1 VGTAAF
7 GCPASE
13 ASQSQPH
20 PAPVILSEVAGPRS
34 EPATQSKSLPR
45 AKPRGSLAVQMPRLP
60 GELSSSGPLFLRVKP
75 MALFQS
81 RIRISQLSMSVS
93 AWLRQSLREVH
104 QCKR

>member
-1 VGTAAF
+1 MWG
-7 GCPASE
+7 
-13 ASQSQPH
+13 QPSSAVRRAKRAILH
-20 PAPVILSEVAGPRS
+20 LTRSPVILSEVAGPRS

-81 RIRISQLSMSVS
+81 RIRISQLCERLVTTVIAGGASV
-93 AWLRQSLREVH
+93 
-104 QCKR
+104 